1 MADDTT
7 TTDAS
12 TETTE
17 TDVKDWKVEAE
28 KFKALARKSEER
40 AKGNA
45 AAAKELDEVKGR
57 LQQLAPLQKLAEA
70 LGAKPDDNGK
80 TDFEALT
87 ARLGQHEQ
95 ELAKERLAR
104 FRVEVA
110 SEKGLS
116 PAQAKRLNGA
126 TREELAADA
135 DEILQLFPVAAGSG
149 TAGPQ
154 AGGLRPDRSQGNRGG
169 QAMSGRDAGLAEAQK
184 RFGTKSTAT

>member
-1 MADDTT
+1 MADDNSTAADTT
-7 TTDAS
+7 A
-12 TETTE
+12 ETTE
-17 TDVKDWKVEAE
+17 TDVKDWKAEAE
-28 KFKALARKSEER
+28 KYKALARKNEDR

-45 AAAKELDEVKGR
+45 AAAKELDEVRGQ

-87 ARLGQHEQ
+87 ARLAQHEQ

-110 SEKGLS
+110 AEKGLT
-116 PAQAKRLNGA
+116 PAQAKRLVGA

-135 DEILQLFPVAAGSG
+135 DEIVQLFPATAAGQKAS
-149 TAGPQ
+149 
-154 AGGLRPDRSQGNRGG
+154 GLRPDPSQGSRGG
-169 QAMSGRDAGLAEAQK
+169 KPPSGREQGLAEAQK
-184 RFGTKSTAT
+184 RFGKASTVT